1 MNYVEPEIAVLASA
15 STAIQGGEKARF
27 SGFDSIV
34 GDPRQTLGA
43 YEADE

>member
-1 MNYVEPEIAVLASA
+1 MTYNKPEVINLGSAVK
-15 STAIQGGEKARF
+15 TVQGGAKAPV